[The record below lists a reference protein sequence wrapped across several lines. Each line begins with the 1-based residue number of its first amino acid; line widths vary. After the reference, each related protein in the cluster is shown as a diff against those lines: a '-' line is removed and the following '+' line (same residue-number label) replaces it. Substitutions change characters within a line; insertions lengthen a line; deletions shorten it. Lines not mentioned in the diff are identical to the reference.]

1 MYKHKVTT
9 INLILLMFLLAPS
22 KNVQEVQIATP
33 AATADTAITTTIA
46 GCPVFPADNPWNQDV
61 SKLPLDPHSNQII
74 ASISR
79 GGDEYLHADFG
90 SDPEYGIPFVVVDG
104 KQRKVPIN
112 FVEYGDESD
121 PGPYPVPLDAPV
133 EAGGDH
139 HVLAV
144 DKDNCILYELYH
156 AERGDTG
163 WNAGSGAI
171 FDLRS
176 DKLRPDG
183 WTSVDAAGLPIF
195 AGLAK
200 YDEVKAGKIT
210 HALRFTVEETSGG
223 FIHPATHQVS
233 DDNDPNLPVMGMR
246 LRLKASF
253 DTSKFT
259 GQSKVILEG
268 LKQYGMIVADIGT
281 SWFITGQTDSHWDD
295 DDLDQ
300 LKSVPGNAF
309 EVVQTGPIIRP

>member
-1 MYKHKVTT
+1 MVR
-9 INLILLMFLLAPS
+9 S
-22 KNVQEVQIATP
+22 KMIITLCIGSLSLTSYAQASTPTP
-33 AATADTAITTTIA
+33 AATADSSATTTIA
-46 GCPVFPADNPWNQDV
+46 GCAVFPADNPWNQDV
-61 SKLPLDPHSNQII
+61 SKLPLDPHSAQII
-74 ASISR
+74 KAISS

-90 SDPEYGIPFVVVDG
+90 SEPDYGIPFIVVDG
-104 KQRKVPIN
+104 TQPKVPIN

-121 PGPYPVPLDAPV
+121 PGPYPVPLTAPV
-133 EAGGDH
+133 EAGDDH
-139 HVLAV
+139 HVLVV

-156 AERGDTG
+156 AEQVGKG

-176 DKLRPDG
+176 NKLRPDG
-183 WTSVDAAGLPIF
+183 WTSTDAAGLPIF

-200 YDEVKAGKIT
+200 YDEVQSGKIT

-233 DDNDPNLPVMGMR
+233 DANSPTLPVMGMR
-246 LRLKASF
+246 LRLKTSF

-259 GQSKVILEG
+259 GDSKVILEG

-281 SWFITGQTDSHWDD
+281 SWFISGQTDSRWKD

-300 LKSVPGNAF
+300 LKSVPGSAF
-309 EVVQTGPIIRP
+309 EVVEHGPIIRP